1 MIATTAPP
9 TMRRSSA
16 PTARVLR
23 VLEALRLHP
32 HEGLRYAEIAQAADV
47 SQATCHAILATL
59 TDAGYVVRDPT
70 SKAYSLGPALLG
82 LGDAAARSFPEVQ
95 ATRAE
100 LDALALETGR
110 RAHAAKVVDD
120 AITVVAVAGG
130 AAIDDPIRPGTRV
143 PFVPPF
149 GAIHLAWSSPLD
161 VEQWI
166 GRAPSAAFSA
176 TRLRAVVADHR
187 RSRIAVAPYTPAS
200 ARLRELLGEL
210 AADDLPDD
218 VRARTVGLLGAID
231 RLDYTS
237 DDLHG
242 AGELAVNTI
251 TAPVFDE
258 HANVAFAIGLHVG
271 EPALAPDDLRDL
283 SAALLG
289 AADRMTHALGGRL
302 PNAART
308 RNEPEPVG
316 R

>member
-1 MIATTAPP
+1 MSQ
-9 TMRRSSA
+9 SSA

-23 VLEALRLHP
+23 VLEALRVHP
-32 HEGLRYAEIAQAADV
+32 HEGLRYADVAHTADV

-82 LGDAAARSFPEVQ
+82 LGDAAARSFPAVQ
-95 ATRAE
+95 SARAE

-110 RAHAAKVVDD
+110 RCHAAKVVDD
-120 AITVVAVAGG
+120 AITVVAVAG
-130 AAIDDPIRPGTRV
+130 AAAVDDPIRPGTRV

-149 GAIHLAWSSPLD
+149 GAIHLAWSSPHD

-166 GRAPSAAFSA
+166 RRAPSATFSA
-176 TRLRAVVADHR
+176 ARLRAVVEDHR
-187 RSRIAVAPYTPAS
+187 RTRIAVAPYTPAS

-218 VRARTVGLLGAID
+218 VRTRTVALLGAID

-237 DDLHG
+237 EDLREG
-242 AGELAVNTI
+242 AALAVNTI
-251 TAPVFDE
+251 TVPVFDQ
-258 HANVAFAIGLHVG
+258 HAKVAFAIGLHVG
-271 EPALAPDDLRDL
+271 DGALPEHDLRDL
-283 SAALLG
+283 SSALLA
-289 AADRMTHALGGRL
+289 AADRMTDALGGRL
-302 PNAART
+302 PSAANI